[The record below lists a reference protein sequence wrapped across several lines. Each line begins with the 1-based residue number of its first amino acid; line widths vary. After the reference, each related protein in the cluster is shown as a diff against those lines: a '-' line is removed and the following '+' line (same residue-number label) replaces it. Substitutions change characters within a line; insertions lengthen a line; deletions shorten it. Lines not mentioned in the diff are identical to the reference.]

1 MKKSLFTILTIV
13 ALIFSSCDK
22 VENPFPPKV
31 NTDLDTTIYA
41 GNWSDYLANQWPD
54 FSSIP
59 NENPDRN
66 VLIEDFT
73 GHNCSF
79 CPAAGEIAHAIHTSN
94 PSRVF
99 IASIHASN
107 TISGTSS
114 FQDINTALGYTIDFK
129 NANGLELGKYFGYT
143 LPLSGFFGNP
153 AGTISRT
160 NDGGEYFPASGSW
173 SSKTNAVLAA
183 PLKVA
188 IKAKLNYFELP
199 KHGFFLHTEVEKL
212 DNALT
217 NELAMVVYIIED
229 SLVGPQNV
237 SNVFT
242 PDYVHRDIMRGTID
256 GQTWGR
262 TLTSTMLSGGKYYLD
277 YSFILPNQLGQAGVT
292 TTHNA
297 ENMHVLMYVYDKVS
311 LEIYQVIK
319 QKIIG

>member
-1 MKKSLFTILTIV
+1 MKKSLFTVLTIV

-73 GHNCSF
+73 GHNCNF

-114 FQDINTALGYTIDFK
+114 FQDVNTALGYTIDFK

-153 AGTISRT
+153 AGTVSRT

-173 SSKTNAVLAA
+173 SSKTNAVLRR
-183 PLKVA
+183 
-188 IKAKLNYFELP
+188 LP
-199 KHGFFLHTEVEKL
+199 TSSSFQRLDFFF
-212 DNALT
+212 N
-217 NELAMVVYIIED
+217 
-229 SLVGPQNV
+229 P
-237 SNVFT
+237 
-242 PDYVHRDIMRGTID
+242 
-256 GQTWGR
+256 
-262 TLTSTMLSGGKYYLD
+262 
-277 YSFILPNQLGQAGVT
+277 
-292 TTHNA
+292 
-297 ENMHVLMYVYDKVS
+297 
-311 LEIYQVIK
+311 
-319 QKIIG
+319 